1 MTNDSTAITPPAR
14 RRLDEDRLHAALVEH
29 GPYARLD
36 YSTSTGSTNADLL
49 EADRAGA
56 PDWTVATTD
65 YQDSGRGRLG
75 RPWTAPEGSQA
86 IFSILF
92 RPDRS
97 HLAHLGTI
105 PLACGLALMD
115 TLGEFGVE
123 GAGLKWPNDVL
134 INGRKLCGILVEA
147 ASLDSDP
154 AVVIGIGVNLNLTEP
169 ELPVAHATS
178 LMLEGITVDRT
189 DFLIKVLG
197 HLHRRLSDWKR
208 GEKVW
213 LDDYRAVCSSL
224 GQDVRVILPGDRELL
239 GVAVGIAEGGQLIVR
254 DGDSETHTL
263 NAGEVTHLRL
273 Q

>member
-14 RRLDEDRLHAALVEH
+14 RRLDEERLHAALVEN

-197 HLHRRLSDWKR
+197 HLHRRLLDWKR